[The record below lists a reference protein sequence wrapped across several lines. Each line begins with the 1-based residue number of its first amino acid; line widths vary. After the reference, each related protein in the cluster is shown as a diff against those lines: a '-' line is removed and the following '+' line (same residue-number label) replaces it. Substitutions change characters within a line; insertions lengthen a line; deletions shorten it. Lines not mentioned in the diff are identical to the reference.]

1 MLDLTSSIS
10 DLSFNALYTISANIF
25 LFMGIALT
33 NTLFFITVLFTP
45 LILII
50 KGPKNLLNFI
60 KKPIPTFTVAF
71 SFIPTSILIKYLA
84 YIQSKS
90 NKEMTVNNDYL
101 EVITKDT
108 WTLISDILLKLYS
121 IKLIQISLILFILS
135 ILISVGYNIYLK
147 NHKK

>member
-1 MLDLTSSIS
+1 MLDFTSSIS

-33 NTLFFITVLFTP
+33 NTLFFLTVLFTP

-50 KGPKNLLNFI
+50 KGPKNLFSFI
-60 KKPIPTFTVAF
+60 KKPIPTLVISF

-90 NKEMTVNNDYL
+90 NEGVIVTNDYL

-108 WTLISDILLKLYS
+108 WDLLYNILSKLYS
-121 IKLIQISLILFILS
+121 IKLIQISIILFIVS
-135 ILISVGYNIYLK
+135 IIISIGYNIYLK
-147 NHKK
+147 NHNK